1 MQGQFALRMFKGNTQ
16 EIDRQISESLRGQT
30 FKEVT
35 NKPGKHERYE
45 IGTVAK
51 VVANGKNFY
60 FVAMSHMNEYGTAQ
74 SSLEYVDKA
83 LEHLWKY
90 MSERGEL
97 GDLVVPL
104 MGTGRGR
111 IEMPRK
117 KMIERIAQSFANA
130 SRDKIFSNKLIIV
143 VHPADVE
150 KFGINLFE
158 VRDYLSQSL
167 HVLGF

>member
-1 MQGQFALRMFKGNTQ
+1 MFKGNTQ

-74 SSLEYVDKA
+74 SSLEYVDRA
-83 LEHLWKY
+83 LDHLWKY

-167 HVLGF
+167 HV